1 MTPATIKFAILV
13 LAIPLILP
21 AARYSLAQ
29 IGTGG
34 ESDSHLSQY
43 CVPPEETL
51 DTRKFYC
58 RAYD

>member
-1 MTPATIKFAILV
+1 MTQATIKYAILV
-13 LAIPLILP
+13 LAIPFALD

-29 IGTGG
+29 IRTGAERG
-34 ESDSHLSQY
+34 SHLSQY